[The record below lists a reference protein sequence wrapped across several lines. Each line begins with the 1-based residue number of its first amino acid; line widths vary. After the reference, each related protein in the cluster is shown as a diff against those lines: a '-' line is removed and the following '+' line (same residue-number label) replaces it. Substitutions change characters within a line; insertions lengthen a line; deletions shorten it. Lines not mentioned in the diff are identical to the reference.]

1 MTEPKI
7 AFSIAAFFAVC
18 LLSLT
23 NLFAQTPPVK
33 FQASAN
39 YEVVLQTLI
48 GSNNA
53 SNKSDAAQTLSDVVK
68 KLKANYSYSN
78 YRLNSTFL
86 QRIADGGTIDFKT
99 FSAGEDSANKVP
111 NAPSFSVW
119 TLSRLESLP
128 NAKGQNSIQFQGFRF
143 GQQVPVEIQTSKDE
157 NGKTNSSFNYEMV
170 GLTLQKFS
178 LIENAPT
185 VIGSISTS
193 KPDELLFLI
202 LTVKSVDE

>member
-1 MTEPKI
+1 MTKSKI
-7 AFSIAAFFAVC
+7 AISIAAIFAVC
-18 LLSLT
+18 LLSLP
-23 NLFAQTPPVK
+23 NIFAQTPPVK
-33 FQASAN
+33 SQANAN
-39 YEVVLQTLI
+39 YEVILQTVI

-53 SNKSDAAQTLSDVVK
+53 DNKTDVSQTLSGVIK

-78 YRLNSTFL
+78 FRLSSTFL

-99 FSAGEDSANKVP
+99 FLAGENSANKLL
-111 NAPSFSVW
+111 NTPSFLVW

-128 NAKGQNSIQFQGFRF
+128 NAKGQNSIQFQSFRF
-143 GQQVPVEIQTSKDE
+143 GQQVPVETQTSKDE
-157 NGKTNSSFNYEMV
+157 NGKTNSVFDYEIV

-178 LIENAPT
+178 LIENAQT
-185 VIGSISTS
+185 VIGSIPTS